1 MEKLTI
7 SEKSELT
14 QKLIDGRFFYE
25 DLELFKSKFPYSK
38 LNTELAYVNAYNQ
51 DRLHGQIIYNLLD
64 EVSEKEIKSNRKKKA
79 DELKAAAE
87 AEEKA
92 KKEAELK
99 AAAEAEKQDEA
110 NTETEETQE
119 AETQVDATEETEE
132 TQQAEVQET
141 ETQKPAPVEKKT
153 TQKGQ
158 SKKNSQK

>member
-99 AAAEAEKQDEA
+99 AAAEAEKQVEA
-110 NTETEETQE
+110 NT
-119 AETQVDATEETEE
+119 ETEE

-141 ETQKPAPVEKKT
+141 EMQKPAPVEKKT

>member
-25 DLELFKSKFPYSK
+25 DLELFKDKLPYSK

-79 DELKAAAE
+79 DK
-87 AEEKA
+87 
-92 KKEAELK
+92 LK
-99 AAAEAEKQDEA
+99 AAAEAEKQVEA

-119 AETQVDATEETEE
+119 AETQEAETQVDANAETEE